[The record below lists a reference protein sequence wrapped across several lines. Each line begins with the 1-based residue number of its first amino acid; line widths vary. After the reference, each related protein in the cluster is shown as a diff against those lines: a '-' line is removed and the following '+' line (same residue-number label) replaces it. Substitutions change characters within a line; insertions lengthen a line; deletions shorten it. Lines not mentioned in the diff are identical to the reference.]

1 MKKSFISASLILA
14 TLFSFTSCMKENTQE
29 NNEPGQG
36 GAPIDGVEFTIK
48 LNPGTKTTNDGLA
61 TKWEQGDKVNIFH
74 AVSGTTEYVNDG
86 AFEISDAANGIA
98 TGHLAESLIM
108 GNKYDWFVVY
118 PYDENATSPTAVNI
132 TVPTE
137 QVQAET
143 GSMAHICRNLDPLHG
158 KVLSVDASDIPTVVM
173 KHMLTVVKVR
183 ARNYN
188 YETLS
193 LETVSLSA
201 KQTNGGADVNLAG
214 TYSVNV
220 AGDTPSF
227 TAVSAVARPYV
238 RFTTPASLGTN
249 DFAYA
254 YVATVP
260 FQIEHAGEYTVG
272 MNNTEG
278 GVTMALYET
287 NGGLVQFN
295 AGKITE
301 VRQGTINEPP
311 FKDGI
316 KFYRGM
322 LKNGVYTQDDWN
334 AWRVELPVEYQLAG
348 EFNFKDLFYSCNIG
362 DAKVTGAA
370 DGNGGS
376 NVNAQGFDAGIVNN
390 GTTNPFYWRWNQRIG
405 HNFEDTWFSGSVSP
419 DYKHGLLMTIYPGY
433 RVCEGGYLMWVRMA
447 DPFEGLTTPDPN
459 DGNIIGISCPSLVTS
474 VTGWASAPNYPVT
487 SHNPG
492 ETKDIVTDF
501 IAQGAGWS
509 GDANVLF
516 TAAWNALD
524 IKDAAGNTLI
534 HTPAPDEHIAMTE
547 ALSKYCNYSKG
558 LYWKQTWYN
567 YEPGWADGGMNE
579 VGVTAAA
586 AKGISLTED
595 GKIVA
600 SDAFNPTVDGGYRL
614 TSRVCLDTD
623 YGTYHFIGSRW
634 MVMTNYWTDKK

>member
-1 MKKSFISASLILA
+1 MKKLFFYASFALASIIV
-14 TLFSFTSCMKENTQE
+14 FSSCMKDDLQD
-29 NNEPGQG
+29 NNKPEQS
-36 GAPIDGVEFTIK
+36 GAVEGLNFTLK
-48 LNPGTKTTNDGLA
+48 LSAGTKTTLEGMS
-61 TKWEQGDKVNIFH
+61 TKWVEGDKVNIFH
-74 AVSGTTEYVNDG
+74 AEAGTDAYVSDG
-86 AFEISDAANGIA
+86 AFEITDAANGVA
-98 TGHLAESLIM
+98 EGTLGSSLAADKS
-108 GNKYDWFVVY
+108 YDWYVVY
-118 PYDENATSPTAVNI
+118 PYNENSTSPTEI
-132 TVPTE
+132 SISIPTE

-143 GSMAHICRNLDPLHG
+143 GSMAHICGNLDPLHG
-158 KVLSVDASDIPTVVM
+158 KATGVAASEMPTVTM
-173 KHMLTVVKVR
+173 KHLLTVVKVR

-214 TYSVNV
+214 TYTVNV

-301 VRQGTINEPP
+301 VRQGTIPEPP

-322 LKNGVYTQDDWN
+322 LKNGVYTKDDWD

-376 NVNAQGFDAGIVNN
+376 NVSGKGFDAGIVNE
-390 GTTNPFYWRWNQRIG
+390 GTAQNFYWRWNKRIG
-405 HNFEDTWFSGSVSP
+405 HNFEDSWFAGSQCP

-433 RVCEGGYLMWVRMA
+433 RVCAGGYLMWVRMA
-447 DPFEGLTTPDPN
+447 DPLEGLTTPDPN

-474 VTGWASAPNYPVT
+474 VTGWASAPNYAVA
-487 SHNPG
+487 SHAAG

-501 IAQGAGWS
+501 IAQNAGWS
-509 GDANVLF
+509 GDANPLF

-547 ALSKYCNYSKG
+547 TLEKYCNYSKG

-567 YEPGWADGGMNE
+567 YEPAWADGGMNE
-579 VGVTAAA
+579 DGVNAAA
-586 AKGISLTED
+586 AKGISVTED

-600 SDAFNPTVDGGYRL
+600 TDAFNPSVDGGYRI

-623 YGTYHFIGSRW
+623 YGTYHFIGARW
-634 MVMTNYWTDKK
+634 MVMTTYHVGL